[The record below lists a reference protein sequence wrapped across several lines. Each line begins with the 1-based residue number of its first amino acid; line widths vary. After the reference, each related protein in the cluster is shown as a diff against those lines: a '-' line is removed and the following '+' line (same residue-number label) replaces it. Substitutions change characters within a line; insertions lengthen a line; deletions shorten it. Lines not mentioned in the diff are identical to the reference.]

1 MKLKTGTLVAA
12 AVLAASMFANAQT
25 AMPNYNQ
32 GTTPEAVTP
41 PEAVAQPAMNGG
53 ALHGMIGS
61 TPATNDNAQHMEDN
75 HNGSKKNDH
84 KQLAPD
90 DPRKNPFWEPKDWNL
105 INNLAP

>member
-25 AMPNYNQ
+25 APPNNY
-32 GTTPEAVTP
+32 EFTP
-41 PEAVAQPAMNGG
+41 PEAVAQPAMNSG